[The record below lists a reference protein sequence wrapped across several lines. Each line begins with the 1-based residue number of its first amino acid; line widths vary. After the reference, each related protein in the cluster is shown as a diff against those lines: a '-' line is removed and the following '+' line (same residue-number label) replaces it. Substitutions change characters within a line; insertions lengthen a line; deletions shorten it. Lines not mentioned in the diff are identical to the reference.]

1 MKEPSDRA
9 REREQ
14 MVEGQ
19 LRARGITDTAVLSAF
34 LTVPRHRFI
43 PPSLQSDAYGDRP
56 LPIGLEQTISQ
67 PFVVAYMLQKLAL
80 KREDTVLEIGAGS
93 GYQTALLA
101 EMVHRVYAIEF
112 FAELATR
119 AAAILAELGYENTTI
134 RVDDGL
140 LGWPQMAGEFDS
152 IISSAA
158 ASEVP
163 ATLVEQLATRGQMI
177 LPVGGETQHLV
188 HVQRAPG
195 CRLHRTSLIPVRFV
209 LLQSGRPPD

>member
-1 MKEPSDRA
+1 MKEHSDRT

-19 LRARGITDTAVLSAF
+19 LRARGITDGRVLSAF
-34 LTVPRHRFI
+34 LAVPRHRFV
-43 PPSLQSDAYGDRP
+43 PPPLQADAYGDRP

-67 PFVVAYMLQKLAL
+67 PFVVAYMLQKLTL
-80 KREDTVLEIGAGS
+80 KWEDTVLEIGTGS

-119 AAAILAELGYENTTI
+119 AGAILTELGYENTTI
-134 RVDDGL
+134 RVGDGL
-140 LGWPQMAGEFDS
+140 RGWPQMAGEFDS

-158 ASEVP
+158 AAEVP
-163 ATLVEQLATRGQMI
+163 ATLVEQLAAHGQMI

-188 HVQRAPG
+188 HVRRGPEG
-195 CRLHRTSLIPVRFV
+195 EVRRTSLIPVRFV
-209 LLQSGRPPD
+209 LLQSEGRPD